1 MNKTNS
7 KPALKNKNKTE
18 KDPVRDSYVLNLFVA
33 GATAR
38 SHQAVLSVNELCGTK
53 LKGRYRLN
61 VFDIFQQPELAK
73 ENQIV
78 VTPTLIKVFPLQMK
92 RFIGIQGI
100 IIGLTAELEMN
111 GCFGSQN

>member
-1 MNKTNS
+1 MNKANAN
-7 KPALKNKNKTE
+7 PALKKKKKAE
-18 KDPVRDSYVLNLFVA
+18 KDTVRDSYVLNLYVA

-38 SHQAVLSVNELCGTK
+38 SHQAVLSVNELCGAK

-78 VTPTLIKVFPLQMK
+78 VTPTLVKVFPLQMK

-100 IIGLTAELEMN
+100 ITGLTAELEIN
-111 GCFGSQN
+111 PGFSS

>member
-1 MNKTNS
+1 MK
-7 KPALKNKNKTE
+7 KVIAKAALKKKHKKEVLFQNN
-18 KDPVRDSYVLNLFVA
+18 YVLHLFVA

-38 SHQAVLSVNELCGTK
+38 SHQAVLSVKELCRSK
-53 LKGRYRLN
+53 LKGGYSLK

-78 VTPTLIKVFPLQMK
+78 VTPTLIKVFPLQIR

-100 IIGLTAELEMN
+100 LTGLRAELEMN
-111 GCFGSQN
+111 SGLGQ

>member
-1 MNKTNS
+1 MKKVNAK
-7 KPALKNKNKTE
+7 AAFKNKKKARAEALRN
-18 KDPVRDSYVLNLFVA
+18 DYVLNLFVA

-38 SHQAVLSVNELCGTK
+38 SHQAVLSVNEICSAK
-53 LKGRYRLN
+53 LKGRYSLN

-78 VTPTLIKVFPLQMK
+78 VTPTLIKVSPLQMR

-100 IIGLTAELEMN
+100 ITGLKAELEMN
-111 GCFGSQN
+111 AGLGKYS